1 MNESHQNSNARI
13 AKNTIFLYFR
23 TLLIIGIGLYISR
36 AILQTLGVEDFGIYN
51 VVGGIVLMFSFINSG
66 MVASTQRFI
75 SYELG
80 KKDAGRLREVFSMA
94 VSVHLLLALIILVL
108 AETIGLWFLNARMNI
123 APERLYA
130 ANWVYQC
137 SILAFVLTVLSV
149 PYNACIVA
157 HEHMKAFAYVSIL
170 DYSLRLLAVL
180 LLPFVPYDKLIV
192 YSISILLIAVI
203 IRLIYGLYCK
213 YHFEEC
219 AYQFSRDKR
228 LFTEMFSFAGW
239 SFIGNLGFSVKDQGI
254 NILINLFFGAV
265 VNAARGIAYQV
276 SSVVSSFMANFQM
289 AINPQITKRY
299 ASGETDSMLRL
310 VFASAKYSFF
320 LLMII
325 VIPLWIRAPYVLE
338 LWLGNV
344 PDYTV
349 TFLRLVLIM
358 LLVDSMANP
367 LVVAMQATGKI
378 RNFQL
383 VIALIMVS
391 NLPISYC
398 VLKMGADAY
407 SVMYVA
413 IATSVVGLFARLLL
427 LRALIPFDFG
437 GFVKNILVRNFV
449 VFFLS
454 SLVPLG
460 ASSYIQNNFI
470 GLISVV
476 TVSMVFSLV
485 VIYFIGF
492 QSFERV
498 YFVNK
503 IVNRAKSILRR
514 E

>member
-1 MNESHQNSNARI
+1 MRESHQSSNARV

-80 KKDAGRLREVFSMA
+80 RNDATRLRQVFSMA
-94 VSVHLLLALIILVL
+94 VSVHLLLALIILLL
-108 AETIGLWFLNARMNI
+108 AETIGLWFLNTRMNI
-123 APERLYA
+123 APDRLHA

-137 SILAFVLTVLSV
+137 SILAFMLTVLSV

-170 DYSLRLLAVL
+170 DYLLRLLAVI
-180 LLPFVPYDKLIV
+180 LLPFFPNDKLIV
-192 YSISILLIAVI
+192 YAISILLTSLI
-203 IRLIYGLYCK
+203 IRLIYGIYCK
-213 YHFEEC
+213 RHFSECRYHF
-219 AYQFSRDKR
+219 FRDKK
-228 LFTEMFSFAGW
+228 LFGEMFSFAGW

-299 ASGETDSMLRL
+299 ASGEIDSMMRL
-310 VFASAKYSFF
+310 VFAGAKYSFF

-325 VIPLWIRAPYVLE
+325 AIPLWIRAPYVLE

-349 TFLRLVLIM
+349 VFLRLVLIM

-378 RNFQL
+378 RKFQL
-383 VIALIMVS
+383 VIAIIMLS
-391 NLPISYC
+391 NLPIVYFF
-398 VLKMGADAY
+398 LKIGAEAY

-413 IATSVVGLFARLLL
+413 IATSFVGLIARLLL
-427 LRALIPFDFG
+427 LRELILFDIWSFFKDILLRNCVVCLLGVSIPF
-437 GFVKNILVRNFV
+437 LV
-449 VFFLS
+449 
-454 SLVPLG
+454 SLYLCD
-460 ASSYIQNNFI
+460 NFI
-470 GLISVV
+470 GLTSIVLISII
-476 TVSMVFSLV
+476 SSFI
-485 VIYFIGF
+485 VIYFIGL
-492 QSFERV
+492 QSSERS
-498 YFVNK
+498 FLVNK
-503 IVNRAKSILRR
+503 IVDCKKFLIR
-514 E
+514 